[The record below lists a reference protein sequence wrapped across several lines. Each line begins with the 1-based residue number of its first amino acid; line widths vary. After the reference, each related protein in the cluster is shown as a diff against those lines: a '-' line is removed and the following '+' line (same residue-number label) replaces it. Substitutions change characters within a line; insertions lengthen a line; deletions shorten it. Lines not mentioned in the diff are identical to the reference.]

1 MKFIKLSES
10 FGFFWGGKKR
20 YTKTPIPSR
29 SELLINGSPQ
39 TINPDNFDAYDL
51 FMTTAEV
58 YAVIQLRASLLAS
71 GVWKHYK
78 SGKDGKKEEVLN
90 SDYVNF
96 LENPNPLMKGNQY
109 LMALEQAYC
118 VHGSTFEY
126 PVKAHSLELIPSAIH
141 IMPNKDMT
149 IETTGKWYKQTKVDE
164 IIKEFKY
171 CKDTI
176 GVDEII
182 YRHLPNSN
190 NPIIGESPLKPLY
203 MELSNIRS
211 AKQFRN
217 VIMTKRGALGL
228 LVNQSSDSVGSIS
241 LESDERESM
250 EKQFK
255 DSYGIEDD
263 QMQTVITGANM
274 RYEAMSYPTKDLML
288 FEEVN
293 ENFNR
298 IIDTYGMNVNLFSK
312 TKGSTFENLSQG
324 LKQAYQSTIIP
335 RAEEVAMNKTE
346 EMGMDGKTQWLELDY
361 SKIPVL
367 QENEK
372 EKSEILNNKA
382 NATQTLINSG
392 YSLDEVKD
400 IISFD

>member
-1 MKFIKLSES
+1 
-10 FGFFWGGKKR
+10 
-20 YTKTPIPSR
+20 
-29 SELLINGSPQ
+29 
-39 TINPDNFDAYDL
+39 
-51 FMTTAEV
+51 
-58 YAVIQLRASLLAS
+58 
-71 GVWKHYK
+71 
-78 SGKDGKKEEVLN
+78 
-90 SDYVNF
+90 
-96 LENPNPLMKGNQY
+96 
-109 LMALEQAYC
+109 
-118 VHGSTFEY
+118 
-126 PVKAHSLELIPSAIH
+126 
-141 IMPNKDMT
+141 
-149 IETTGKWYKQTKVDE
+149 
-164 IIKEFKY
+164 
-171 CKDTI
+171 
-176 GVDEII
+176 
-182 YRHLPNSN
+182 
-190 NPIIGESPLKPLY
+190 

-346 EMGMDGKTQWLELDY
+346 EMGMDGKTQWLEIDY